1 MRYTEQTF
9 IQAVKNKYPNEPFE
23 IKSFIGT
30 SKKGEYYCGLC
41 QKTYSL
47 YRMGKLLSED
57 RKHLCSHCWTSSYT
71 QEILDYFP
79 TETLSFK
86 KLEYNE
92 NLHKPTIIYTCKKCD
107 CDTEKPFA
115 EFIKY
120 PTCIHCGQNSKRKNS
135 KTLQLIIPEGFEL
148 LEEYTG
154 QYNKVLF
161 RHKCGFIFKVRPKD
175 LINGHSYC
183 PKCSKKASKGERKI
197 IDLLS
202 GNSIKFIKEKIFD
215 WSDKKRYDFYLP
227 DYNLIIE
234 YHGRQHYEEVPNF
247 FLPLKEQQAIDFFK
261 EKVARSKGF
270 DYLVISYKDF
280 DNIEDILVQRLSL
293 KGVGHRPEKEA
304 T

>member
-9 IQAVKNKYPNEPFE
+9 SQAVKDKYPNEPFE
-23 IKSFIGT
+23 IKSFSGT

-47 YRMGKLLSED
+47 YRMGKLLSEN
-57 RKHLCSHCWTSSYT
+57 RKHLCSHCWASSQT

-86 KLEYNE
+86 KLGYNE
-92 NLHKPTIIYTCKKCD
+92 KLHKPTVVYTCKKCK
-107 CDTEKPFA
+107 CNTEKPFT

-120 PTCIHCGQNSKRKNS
+120 PTCIHCGQNSKRRNT

-148 LEEYTG
+148 LEEYIG

-202 GNSIKFIKEKIFD
+202 DNNIDFIKEKVFD
-215 WSDKKRYDFYLP
+215 WSNKKRYDFYLP
-227 DYNLIIE
+227 DYNLFIE
-234 YHGRQHYEEVPNF
+234 YHGRQHYEEIPNF
-247 FLPLKEQQAIDFFK
+247 FLPLKEQQTIDLFK

-293 KGVGHRPEKEA
+293 RE
-304 T
+304 